1 MQGKI
6 ALEEHFSNEEFLGDI
21 KQYFIREGKW
31 DKGSCNILDITGQ
44 RLEEMDKNG
53 IELTILSLSSP
64 AVQAVLDPKE
74 AVEKAKKL

>member
-31 DKGSCNILDITGQ
+31 DKGSCNIWHSTKDCGRRYNIGVV
-44 RLEEMDKNG
+44 KP
-53 IELTILSLSSP
+53 LTFVWFCSTISVVSL
-64 AVQAVLDPKE
+64 
-74 AVEKAKKL
+74 

>member
-44 RLEEMDKNG
+44 RFGSLTALKKVKSKG
-53 IELTILSLSSP
+53 ISLWI
-64 AVQAVLDPKE
+64 D
-74 AVEKAKKL
+74 

>member
-31 DKGSCNILDITGQ
+31 DKGSCNILDITG
-44 RLEEMDKNG
+44 
-53 IELTILSLSSP
+53 
-64 AVQAVLDPKE
+64 
-74 AVEKAKKL
+74 